1 MNKKGI
7 SLTIALALISLQ
19 LGLGIVLGYF
29 TARFLAGKQAGQQGR
44 VRSLTFQI
52 SDYKLHLHHWLLSLG
67 LLAFA
72 FFFNL
77 FQGGDW
83 TVFNFLYGFI
93 GGWIIQGVFSYKDWK
108 RILIKRSKD
117 DQGRGF

>member
-19 LGLGIVLGYF
+19 LGLGIIFGYF
-29 TARFLAGKQAGQQGR
+29 TARFLAGKKAGQQGIIK
-44 VRSLTFQI
+44 SLTFQFG
-52 SDYKLHLHHWLLSLG
+52 DYKLHLHHWLLSFG
-67 LLAFA
+67 VLAFA

-77 FQGGDW
+77 FH
-83 TVFNFLYGFI
+83 FHFFYGFI
-93 GGWIIQGVFSYKDWK
+93 GGWVFQGVFSYKDWK
-108 RILIKRSKD
+108 KILIKRNQG